1 MKQSHETKTELRARI
16 NELQSI
22 IQQIREEDGYQS
34 ISALLKDRIEQLSA
48 DEANA
53 VQDIRSSVLDSHKAI
68 CSAKNMSEKEAY
80 GNNPTLYYTL
90 AIAGECG
97 EMANSIVKNC
107 RNGYNEESVINS
119 IKSELPDVVI
129 YSYILAYVMDID
141 LASLVAEK
149 CQTVVKRAESGY
161 YGGPLR

>member
-1 MKQSHETKTELRARI
+1 MQTRSEIRARI
-16 NELQSI
+16 DELESLRQSGISPDSQGSKI
-22 IQQIREEDGYQS
+22 IDVINSR
-34 ISALLKDRIEQLSA
+34 LEQLKA
-48 DEANA
+48 QEKDA
-53 VQDIRSSVLDSHKAI
+53 VQDINSSVLDSHKAI
-68 CSAKNMSEKEAY
+68 CSAKNMGEKEAY

-149 CQTVVKRAESGY
+149 CHTVVARAESGY